1 MIVSYTSGLLFM
13 TEDPLFFNYIGWVC
27 TALITTLMTL
37 ISIKYVRQFA
47 KIVKI
52 LCVGKQS
59 NIKKPS
65 YREPVLQEFLSSF
78 IHE

>member
-13 TEDPLFFNYIGWVC
+13 TEDTLFFNYIGWIC
-27 TALITTLMTL
+27 TALITTLTTA
-37 ISIKYVRQFA
+37 ISIKRVRQFA

-59 NIKKPS
+59 EMKKPS
-65 YREPVLQEFLSSF
+65 YREPVVQELLSAF

>member
-27 TALITTLMTL
+27 TALITTLVTS

-52 LCVGKQS
+52 LCVGK
-59 NIKKPS
+59 
-65 YREPVLQEFLSSF
+65 
-78 IHE
+78 

>member
-1 MIVSYTSGLLFM
+1 MMVSYTSGLIFM
-13 TEDPLFFNYIGWVC
+13 TEDPLFFNYIGWGC
-27 TALITTLMTL
+27 TALITTLITS
-37 ISIKYVRQFA
+37 ISIKYMRKFA

-59 NIKKPS
+59 EMKKTS
-65 YREPVLQEFLSSF
+65 YGEPVVPELLSAF